1 MSYLD
6 RPRLT
11 FFGQFTANPSTI
23 NNNPP
28 NYAEPLPYN
37 ESTDSN
43 GNPDPGNVAWNSYGR
58 GNFSLDNCAVTNIVM
73 DGQGDPDPLQGAL
86 VTTQYGV
93 LVDLDTQQQS
103 VSQIIGMQ
111 LTVSIGGGSVSGLFA
126 TTNFADM
133 VTPRINAQSSQ
144 AALSGDG
151 QFSATYQSVLV
162 NLCWNEGQSA
172 FLKRLKK
179 ISPSQLSIRFNVDAF
194 HDGTTEG
201 TFTSGRVSGT
211 IGPYSQGEPTTFT
224 NARFLRPLKA
234 TSQFGNYNFA
244 PAKYDPKRGVLTI
257 DLGNAIPTTWPSGE
271 WPTSAVPSVQVA
283 TLDFQGMGK
292 GKNPQPQYT
301 VNTLLTP
308 AVTTNDAAYQ
318 TTAFVAELTV
328 PESLRSTIG
337 STPLGIVSPEGKGL
351 LVMAENPTGAYANAE
366 EWVFRMNPG
375 EIASTTLW
383 ANHFG
388 TPAAGVE
395 IPLVAY
401 TAMIGGGGF
410 PVQKPKNAV
419 QFPATLR
426 TRADGTATVLF
437 QAGNPKNPRGPLDG
451 QVYGFQWQWSED
463 VLRDRWAF
471 FSVKVFD
478 AVKVP
483 DAPTWWDDVFPIL
496 RQYAYLY
503 AAMRQIIEIDDYQQV
518 VANLSAIIERLTL
531 PEGSPFYM
539 PITRELSRDK
549 LAILLKWAENPVE
562 GTNPK
567 PPPPLPWPPH
577 VPPQPAQPKTA

>member
-23 NNNPP
+23 NNTPP
-28 NYAEPLPYN
+28 NYGEPLPYN
-37 ESTDSN
+37 TDDQN
-43 GNPDPGNVAWNSYGR
+43 QPPGYVAWNSYGR
-58 GNFSLDNCAVTNIVM
+58 HNFSLDNCAVTNVVM
-73 DGQGDPDPLQGAL
+73 DGQGDSDTLQGAL

-93 LVDLDTQQQS
+93 LVDLDTQQQG

-133 VTPRINAQSSQ
+133 FVRINGASSND
-144 AALSGDG
+144 AMSGDG
-151 QFSATYQSVLV
+151 KFAASYQSVLV
-162 NLCWNEGQSA
+162 NLCWNEGGSN
-172 FLKRLKK
+172 FLKALKAA
-179 ISPSQLSIRFNVDAF
+179 SPSMLSIRFNVDAF

-201 TFTSGRVSGT
+201 TFTSGRVAGT
-211 IGPYSQGEPTTFT
+211 IGPYFDGEPTTFT
-224 NARFLRPLKA
+224 NARFLRPLNAK
-234 TSQFGNYNFA
+234 SQFGSYNFA
-244 PAKYDPKRGVLTI
+244 PAKYDAKRGVLTI
-257 DLGNAIPTTWPSGE
+257 DLGNAIPTTWPSGQ
-271 WPTSAVPSVQVA
+271 WPTSAVPTVQVA

-292 GKNPQPQYT
+292 GRNPQPTYT

-308 AVTTNDAAYQ
+308 AVTTSDAAYQ

-328 PESLRSTIG
+328 PESLQSTIG
-337 STPLGIVSPEGKGL
+337 STPLGVVSPDKKPV

-437 QAGNPKNPRGPLDG
+437 QAGNPKNPRGPIDG

-463 VLRDRWAF
+463 VLRDPWAF
-471 FSVKVFD
+471 FSVKAFD
-478 AVKVP
+478 AVKIP

-518 VANLSAIIERLTL
+518 VANLSAIIDRLTM

-549 LAILLKWAENPVE
+549 LAILLKWAESPVE
-562 GTNPK
+562 GTNPN